1 MTQAR
6 PANRTRPAGHGAADR
21 AGLAEVARGSTLN
34 LAGVIISAAATLGT
48 TVIVAREFSRAVA
61 GAFFTATSLF
71 LIVEAVASL
80 GAYNGAVYFIAR
92 LRSAGADRNIPAM
105 LRAATWPVVVV
116 SLLGAAALLVFAHPL
131 ARLLLGGQ
139 LGHNGATPDAV
150 ASVVRALAV
159 TVPFAALL
167 DTFLGASRG
176 FRDMMPT
183 VAIDRIGRSALQ
195 LLGLLAAAA
204 AGSAALLAPL
214 WSLPYIPAS
223 IAAWIWLR
231 RTRHRALASGP
242 GAPLADLLPDVPTAL
257 AALLALS
264 VPVGPWPP
272 AGSVYEGRLRVR
284 ASTDGPST
292 DGPSTDG
299 PSTNG
304 TGENGRARPGGRTGG
319 RTWAA
324 GQISPGRFWAF
335 TAPRALAT
343 VAQIVIQRLD
353 IVLVAILRGPAEAA
367 IYAAAT
373 RFLVVGQLG
382 NAAIIQAAQPQL
394 SHLFAIG
401 DRAGANTV
409 YQATTAWLVAM
420 TWPLYLLSIIYGP
433 AILTIFGRSY
443 QAGATVM
450 VVLGLAMLLATACGQ
465 VDMVLTTAGRS
476 SWSLANGLL
485 AVVVNVAADLALIP
499 RFGIVGAAIGWALA
513 IAVTNLI
520 PLAQVALSLR
530 VHPFGHGLAAAI
542 AVTSVAFAGLPL
554 ALRAVLGS
562 GLPADLVAI
571 MAGVLAGA
579 AGLWRFRDALQLAV
593 MPGLGGIIRRA
604 GGSRSR
610 ARTEP
615 G

>member
-1 MTQAR
+1 
-6 PANRTRPAGHGAADR
+6 
-21 AGLAEVARGSTLN
+21 
-34 LAGVIISAAATLGT
+34 
-48 TVIVAREFSRAVA
+48 
-61 GAFFTATSLF
+61 
-71 LIVEAVASL
+71 
-80 GAYNGAVYFIAR
+80 
-92 LRSAGADRNIPAM
+92 
-105 LRAATWPVVVV
+105 
-116 SLLGAAALLVFAHPL
+116 
-131 ARLLLGGQ
+131 
-139 LGHNGATPDAV
+139 
-150 ASVVRALAV
+150 
-159 TVPFAALL
+159 
-167 DTFLGASRG
+167 
-176 FRDMMPT
+176 
-183 VAIDRIGRSALQ
+183 
-195 LLGLLAAAA
+195 
-204 AGSAALLAPL
+204 
-214 WSLPYIPAS
+214 
-223 IAAWIWLR
+223 
-231 RTRHRALASGP
+231 
-242 GAPLADLLPDVPTAL
+242 
-257 AALLALS
+257 
-264 VPVGPWPP
+264 
-272 AGSVYEGRLRVR
+272 
-284 ASTDGPST
+284 
-292 DGPSTDG
+292 
-299 PSTNG
+299 
-304 TGENGRARPGGRTGG
+304 
-319 RTWAA
+319 
-324 GQISPGRFWAF
+324 
-335 TAPRALAT
+335 
-343 VAQIVIQRLD
+343 
-353 IVLVAILRGPAEAA
+353 
-367 IYAAAT
+367 
-373 RFLVVGQLG
+373 
-382 NAAIIQAAQPQL
+382 
-394 SHLFAIG
+394 
-401 DRAGANTV
+401 
-409 YQATTAWLVAM
+409 M

-433 AILTIFGRSY
+433 AILTIFGSSY